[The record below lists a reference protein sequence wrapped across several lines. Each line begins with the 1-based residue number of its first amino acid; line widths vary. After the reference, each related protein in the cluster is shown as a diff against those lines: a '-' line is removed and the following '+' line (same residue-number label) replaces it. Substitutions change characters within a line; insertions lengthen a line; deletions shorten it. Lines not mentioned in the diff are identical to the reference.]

1 MKFRSL
7 VAATAALTLATAPV
21 LAQSAAAD
29 LGRTIAPVSDQ
40 SATEGDSDATLLAIL
55 ALLALGL
62 GVGMAGGNNSDKP
75 ASP

>member
-7 VAATAALTLATAPV
+7 VAAAAALTLTTAPV

-29 LGRTIAPVSDQ
+29 LGRTIAPVSDE
-40 SATEGDSDATLLAIL
+40 SALEGDSTILALL

-62 GVGMAGGNNSDKP
+62 GVALAGGNNSDKP

>member
-7 VAATAALTLATAPV
+7 VAAAAALTLTTAPV

-29 LGRTIAPVSDQ
+29 LGRTIAPVSDE
-40 SATEGDSDATLLAIL
+40 SAIEGDSTILAIL

-62 GVGMAGGNNSDKP
+62 GVALGGGNNSDKP